1 MKEKLKVI
9 NIVKLVILILCIT
22 LSFYLIFENVTSKN
36 KREKE
41 DKIVTKF
48 IEESTNRNDI
58 DENTNKTSNNQS
70 YTSEKY
76 NYISVLE
83 IPKIGL
89 KKGLNSINSK
99 YNNVN
104 YNIQII
110 IGSDMPDVDKGNFIL
125 ASHNG
130 GGYKAF
136 FKRLNE
142 LNKDDIVNVYYQGY
156 KYEYKISFSYEIA
169 KTGFANIQKNGN
181 KTAITLITCKKNT
194 RDTQIV
200 YVGYLNN
207 KVKY

>member
-9 NIVKLVILILCIT
+9 NIIKSVILILCIT
-22 LSFYLIFENVTSKN
+22 LSFYLIFENVTSKI
-36 KREKE
+36 KKEKE
-41 DKIVTKF
+41 DKIVEKF
-48 IEESTNRNDI
+48 IEENTNENDI
-58 DENTNKTSNNQS
+58 EENTNKTNYNQGYIS
-70 YTSEKY
+70 DRY
-76 NYISVLE
+76 NYTSVLE

-99 YNNVN
+99 YNNVK
-104 YNIQII
+104 YNIKII
-110 IGSDMPDVDKGNFIL
+110 IGSDMPNVDNGNFIL

-130 GGYKAF
+130 GSYKAF

-200 YVGYLNN
+200 YVGYLNS

>member
-9 NIVKLVILILCIT
+9 NIVKLVILILCVT

-36 KREKE
+36 KKEKE

-48 IEESTNRNDI
+48 IEENTNENDI
-58 DENTNKTSNNQS
+58 EENTNKTSNNKS
-70 YTSEKY
+70 YTSENY
-76 NYISVLE
+76 NYISILE